1 MSSERPD
8 RSSLEDALRATLAA
22 LGDAPAE
29 EPSSPAQRVATLDAP
44 RAAKGGPAAPGQKP
58 DTDALHDAL
67 RATLDALEAE
77 KKTPGYSQRGSQ
89 GGPAPSRKR
98 RLSVIGAVG
107 IALALAAAVGVGYGL
122 RELGQRPADVSAAMP
137 PRIVVRLKPS
147 ESERVSIARAVQ
159 ALRELQSVSR
169 VDVPYRHYF
178 SRVSFAKGDVERH
191 LAEIRDTELRAAL
204 SDTMALH
211 VLAAEA
217 WRAKTLNE
225 KEKWEAVG
233 DDPSVETC
241 AAAKRLVAIT
251 DDAPNMSRA
260 QWRGITLA
268 AGVPLLWDCAAE
280 RLGEVERGL
289 DNKER

>member
-1 MSSERPD
+1 M
-8 RSSLEDALRATLAA
+8 
-22 LGDAPAE
+22 PAE
-29 EPSSPAQRVATLDAP
+29 RVTTLDMAP
-44 RAAKGGPAAPGQKP
+44 TAGAASAFLPGRKP
-58 DTDALHDAL
+58 DPLTLQTAL

-77 KKTPGYSQRGSQ
+77 KKPGSAGEHAR
-89 GGPAPSRKR
+89 RR
-98 RLSVIGAVG
+98 RLSIAGAIG

-122 RELGQRPADVSAAMP
+122 NHLGQRPADVGAAPP

-147 ESERVSIARAVQ
+147 ESERVSIEHAVQ

-169 VDVPYRHYF
+169 VDVPYRQYF
-178 SRVSFAKGDVERH
+178 SRVSFAKGDVDRH
-191 LAEIRDTELRAAL
+191 LEAIRDTELRSAL

-211 VLAAEA
+211 VLAAAA

-233 DDPSVETC
+233 EDPSVETC
-241 AAAKRLVAIT
+241 AAAKRILAIT

-260 QWRGITLA
+260 QWRGMTLA

-280 RLGEVERGL
+280 RLSEVERGL
-289 DNKER
+289 GSKER